1 MRACVRC
8 SQKKRTAQPC
18 RRSAPNAT
26 GERAGAGSG
35 YPFVSDAARR
45 TQIQG
50 GFYRMG
56 VGWMAKDVMGTEGRS
71 DVFGWLE
78 SMDEGVVVA
87 ECPGGGLVKGRWG
100 EVCGQSLV

>member
-1 MRACVRC
+1 
-8 SQKKRTAQPC
+8 
-18 RRSAPNAT
+18 
-26 GERAGAGSG
+26 
-35 YPFVSDAARR
+35 
-45 TQIQG
+45 
-50 GFYRMG
+50 MG